1 MGAISELL
9 AGVPLPRM
17 VKIEQTFEDV
27 HIPVEKIPELVKE
40 QLSREKIA
48 KTIKPGMEIAITV
61 GSRGVANVAAITR
74 AIADFVKSRG
84 AVPFIVPA
92 MGSHGGATAEGQREI
107 IESYGVTE
115 EAMGC
120 EIRSSMETVI
130 LGPAENGKP
139 VHCDKNAFH
148 ADGIIVCGRVKAHT
162 AFRGPYESGICK
174 MMCIGL
180 GKQKGAEVLHADGF
194 GLMVNEVPMFARVF
208 LEKAPILCGIGL
220 LENAYDQTR
229 EIVALAKDEIMDG
242 EPELLI
248 RAKSYMPRILFDACD
263 VLIVDE
269 IGKNISG
276 DGMDPNIS
284 GRFPTPFATGGIKAQ
299 RVANLDLTEETHGN
313 ASGLGLADVT
323 TRRLF
328 DKMDF
333 EMTYPNSITN
343 TVTEV
348 AKIPMVL
355 YNDKQAIQM
364 AIKSCNF
371 IDRAYPRVVRIVNTM
386 EMKHIW
392 ISEGM
397 VEEAKSNP
405 QIRLLGELEEFS
417 FDEEDNLRDIGGKDI
432 G

>member
-1 MGAISELL
+1 MGAIGELL
-9 AGVPLPRM
+9 KDIPLPKM
-17 VKIEQTFEDV
+17 VLIEQHFDDT
-27 HIPVEKIPELVKE
+27 HIPEEEIPQVVYG
-40 QLSREKIA
+40 QLSKEKIA
-48 KTIKPGMEIAITV
+48 GAIKPGMEIAITV
-61 GSRGVANVAAITR
+61 GSRGVANVALITKS
-74 AIADFVKSRG
+74 IVNFVKAQG
-84 AVPFIVPA
+84 AIPFIVPA
-92 MGSHGGATAEGQREI
+92 MGSHGGATAQGQKEI
-107 IESYGVTE
+107 IESYGVTQE
-115 EAMGC
+115 TMGC

-130 LGPAENGKP
+130 LGPSANGKP
-139 VHCDKNAFH
+139 VHCDRNAFE
-148 ADGIIVCGRVKAHT
+148 ADGIIVCGRVKTHT

-194 GLMVNEVPMFARVF
+194 GQMVDEVPMFARVF

-229 EIVALAKDEIMDG
+229 EIVALAKDEIMDQ
-242 EPELLI
+242 EPVLLA
-248 RAKSYMPRILFDACD
+248 RSKTYMPRILFDACD
-263 VLIVDE
+263 VLVVDQ

-284 GRFPTPFATGGIKAQ
+284 GRFPTPFASGGIQAQ

-313 ASGLGLADVT
+313 ASGVGLADVT

-343 TVTEV
+343 TVTGV
-348 AKIPMVL
+348 VKIPMVL

-364 AIKSCNF
+364 AVKSCNF
-371 IDRAYPRVVRIVNTM
+371 IDRAYPRVVRVTNTM

-397 VEEAKSNP
+397 LEEAKQNP
-405 QIRLLGELEEFS
+405 QIRIIGELEGFP
-417 FDEEDNLRDIGGKDI
+417 FDQEGNLRDLGQNP
-432 G
+432 